1 MQLLFAEQCFPGPIS
16 TSPKA
21 LWRACQENPWRLEQP
36 VHQRAHYVCL
46 NAACKGTSVE
56 QISAGIDATLKSRKS
71 LQNAKDLAVWA
82 VTKPRGTLQTAGV
95 LSLKS
100 AVHCHCCF
108 HQTAVFELCASPWQS
123 FEREC
128 RGERPINRDKR
139 HCFTRFM
146 LWGSDKR
153 WLLRLAC
160 RQRWLDTEVITIT
173 VNHITQTKKKIPVRL
188 HRKNTPR
195 IIPRGTHTQKLF
207 KTSVNDYISQHHS
220 GDVRHNGPSGLT
232 QE

>member
-1 MQLLFAEQCFPGPIS
+1 MQLLFVEQCFPGPIS

-71 LQNAKDLAVWA
+71 LRNAKDLAVWA
-82 VTKPRGTLQTAGV
+82 VTKPRGALQTAGV

-108 HQTAVFELCASPWQS
+108 HETAVFELSASPRQS
-123 FEREC
+123 FVQEY
-128 RGERPINRDKR
+128 RGGRPINRDKR
-139 HCFTRFM
+139 HCLTRFI
-146 LWGSDKR
+146 LRGSHKR

-173 VNHITQTKKKIPVRL
+173 VNHITQTKKKKNP
-188 HRKNTPR
+188 RKITQGEHSTNHPPENTHAEA
-195 IIPRGTHTQKLF
+195 I
-207 KTSVNDYISQHHS
+207 
-220 GDVRHNGPSGLT
+220 
-232 QE
+232 

>member
-1 MQLLFAEQCFPGPIS
+1 MQLLFAEQCFPRPIS

-21 LWRACQENPWRLEQP
+21 LWRACQENPWRWEQP

-100 AVHCHCCF
+100 PVQLSLLLSWNSCVWALCVSAAEFCARVPRRTANKPR
-108 HQTAVFELCASPWQS
+108 QTALFQPL
-123 FEREC
+123 
-128 RGERPINRDKR
+128 
-139 HCFTRFM
+139 
-146 LWGSDKR
+146 
-153 WLLRLAC
+153 
-160 RQRWLDTEVITIT
+160 
-173 VNHITQTKKKIPVRL
+173 HIT
-188 HRKNTPR
+188 R
-195 IIPRGTHTQKLF
+195 IGQKMII
-207 KTSVNDYISQHHS
+207 KA
-220 GDVRHNGPSGLT
+220 GM
-232 QE
+232 